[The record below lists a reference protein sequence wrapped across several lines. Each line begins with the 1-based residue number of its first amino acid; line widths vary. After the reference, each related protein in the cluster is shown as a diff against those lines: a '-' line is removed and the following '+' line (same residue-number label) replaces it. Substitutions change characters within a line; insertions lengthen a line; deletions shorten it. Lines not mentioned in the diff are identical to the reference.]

1 MGKGGDQKRKE
12 SLELNILQQEADA
25 NRWMSEFSKEMRDL
39 STKRYAEQEEY
50 LKGQVDPLL
59 KGYSQTGFAPGER
72 KMLRARSEED
82 VSRIHKQ
89 GEKQTLK
96 ALGQMGFRG
105 SAPSGG
111 LARAKLALGQGR
123 AEARVKGLR
132 DIETQGYDTRR
143 NVLPAMFQRAAAYD
157 PAQTTS
163 AALAFGR
170 PASAAVGKVDIQQGF
185 WGKMGDKAMGAGLS
199 MIPGV

>member
-12 SLELNILQQEADA
+12 SLELNVLQQEADA
-25 NRWMSEFSKEMRDL
+25 NRWMGEFAKEMRDI
-39 STKRYAEQEEY
+39 SKKRYAEQEEY

-72 KMLRARSEED
+72 KLLRARSEED
-82 VSRIHKQ
+82 VARIHGQ
-89 GEKQTLK
+89 GEKQTLT
-96 ALGQMGFRG
+96 ALGQMGFRS

-132 DIETQGYDTRR
+132 DIETQGFETRR
-143 NVLPAMFQRAAAYD
+143 NVLPAMFQRAGAYD
-157 PAQTTS
+157 PQGTS
-163 AALAFGR
+163 NTALAFGR
-170 PASAAVGKVDIQQGF
+170 PTSAAMGKTEIKKGF
-185 WGKMGDKAMGAGLS
+185 WGNFGGKIAGAGLS